1 MNACHGPRD
10 RGDSLRWGDR
20 VNWILSLGN
29 RNEVRDGSNGGV
41 RREVMVQCR
50 VAAGWSGTMRSSYE
64 DTVA

>member
-1 MNACHGPRD
+1 MNACHGLRD
-10 RGDSLRWGDR
+10 NGDGLRWSGR

-29 RNEVRDGSNGGV
+29 HNEVRDGSNSGV

-50 VAAGWSGTMRSSYE
+50 VAAGSSGTMRSSYG